1 MLKNKRKIVPS
12 QKNPLIEKGYV
23 PSYRDVATLSTFL
36 RVRGG
41 LSSRF
46 FNGVTAKTQRQISK
60 AVKRARHLGLL
71 PFVNKID

>member
-1 MLKNKRKIVPS
+1 MLKVKRKAVPVKDPFTTS
-12 QKNPLIEKGYV
+12 GTK

-36 RVRGG
+36 RTRGG

-46 FNGVTAKTQRQISK
+46 FNGVTAKTQRQIGR

-71 PFVNKID
+71 PFVNSID